1 MFKSSEKSIESSKRL
16 EGCKKVEDV
25 SVKAFDIYKIILEEE
40 EYSEKYLLELFD
52 KNAKLKNDL
61 SNALEL
67 INKGLDE
74 EVSLENKKAKRKI
87 ILLSVLGGL
96 NIAILI
102 SSPMIGM
109 LTSLAYGILS
119 YVEAKNVQKKLF
131 DESMLKDML
140 DIFNIVSGVLTNI
153 DNNEM
158 FINKRIKELY
168 EKKVFESESKREN
181 AIVKANKLIQ
191 CYIVMGYLPDV
202 IENDVK
208 DMAVNLLKN
217 DLDDESDDL
226 NYLLFLAKKNSEKE
240 AMVKKMEY
248 DGE

>member
-1 MFKSSEKSIESSKRL
+1 MFKSKESTESSKTL
-16 EGCKKVEDV
+16 EGCKMVEDV

-40 EYSEKYLLELFD
+40 EYSEKYLLELFN

-61 SNALEL
+61 ADALEL

-74 EVSLENKKAKRKI
+74 EVGLENKKAKRKI
-87 ILLSVLGGL
+87 ILLSILGGL
-96 NIAILI
+96 NIAVLI
-102 SSPMIGM
+102 TSPMIGM
-109 LTSLAYGILS
+109 LTSFAYGVLS
-119 YVEAKNVQKKLF
+119 FVEAKKAQKKLS

-168 EKKVFESESKREN
+168 EKKVFESESKKEN
-181 AIVKANKLIQ
+181 TIVKANELIQ
-191 CYIVMGYLPDV
+191 CYIDMGYLPDV
-202 IENDVK
+202 IEDDVR
-208 DMAVNLLKN
+208 DTAVNLLKN

-226 NYLLFLAKKNSEKE
+226 NYLLFLAKKSSEKE
-240 AMVKKMEY
+240 SMVKKMEY

>member
-1 MFKSSEKSIESSKRL
+1 MFKSNEESTESSKTL
-16 EGCKKVEDV
+16 EGCKMVEDV

-40 EYSEKYLLELFD
+40 EYSEKYLLELFN

-61 SNALEL
+61 ADALEL

-74 EVSLENKKAKRKI
+74 EVGLENKKAKRKI
-87 ILLSVLGGL
+87 ILLSILGGL
-96 NIAILI
+96 NIAVLI
-102 SSPMIGM
+102 TSPMIGM
-109 LTSLAYGILS
+109 LTSLAYGVLS
-119 YVEAKNVQKKLF
+119 FGEANKAQKKLS

-168 EKKVFESESKREN
+168 EKKVFESESKKEN
-181 AIVKANKLIQ
+181 TIVKANELIQ
-191 CYIVMGYLPDV
+191 CYIDMGYLPDV
-202 IENDVK
+202 IEDDVR
-208 DMAVNLLKN
+208 DTAVNLLKN

-226 NYLLFLAKKNSEKE
+226 NYLLFLAKKSSEKE
-240 AMVKKMEY
+240 SMVKKMEY

>member
-1 MFKSSEKSIESSKRL
+1 MFKSNEESTESSKTL
-16 EGCKKVEDV
+16 EGCKMVEDV

-40 EYSEKYLLELFD
+40 EYSEKYLLELFN

-61 SNALEL
+61 ADALEL

-74 EVSLENKKAKRKI
+74 EVGLENKKAKRKI
-87 ILLSVLGGL
+87 ILLSILGGL
-96 NIAILI
+96 NIAVLI
-102 SSPMIGM
+102 TSPIIGM
-109 LTSLAYGILS
+109 LTSLAYGVLS
-119 YVEAKNVQKKLF
+119 FVEAKKAQKKLS

-168 EKKVFESESKREN
+168 EKKVFESESKKEN
-181 AIVKANKLIQ
+181 TIVKANELIQ
-191 CYIVMGYLPDV
+191 CYIDIGYLPDV
-202 IENDVK
+202 IEDDVR
-208 DMAVNLLKN
+208 DTAVNLLKN

-226 NYLLFLAKKNSEKE
+226 NYLLFLAKKSSEKE
-240 AMVKKMEY
+240 SMVKKMEY

>member
-1 MFKSSEKSIESSKRL
+1 MFKSNEESTESSKTL
-16 EGCKKVEDV
+16 EGCKMVEDV

-40 EYSEKYLLELFD
+40 EYSEKYLLELFN
-52 KNAKLKNDL
+52 KNAKLENDL
-61 SNALEL
+61 ADALEL

-74 EVSLENKKAKRKI
+74 EVGLENKKAKRKI
-87 ILLSVLGGL
+87 ILLSILGGL
-96 NIAILI
+96 NIAVLI
-102 SSPMIGM
+102 TSPMIGM
-109 LTSLAYGILS
+109 FTSLAYGVLS
-119 YVEAKNVQKKLF
+119 FVEANKAQKKLS

-168 EKKVFESESKREN
+168 EKKVFESESKKEN
-181 AIVKANKLIQ
+181 TIVKANELIQ
-191 CYIVMGYLPDV
+191 CYIDMGYLPDV
-202 IENDVK
+202 IEDDVR
-208 DMAVNLLKN
+208 DTAVNLLKN

-226 NYLLFLAKKNSEKE
+226 NYLLFLAKKSSEKE
-240 AMVKKMEY
+240 SMVKKMEY